1 MRLLTDS
8 ELRSLQMEILDDVHH
23 FCQSAGIRYSL
34 AYGTLLG
41 AVRHKGYI
49 PWDDDIDLM
58 MPRPD
63 YERFIKEYASPG
75 NELIVLKRIDS
86 CVEMFTK
93 VSRKGTRMV
102 DKELGRC
109 LWGVN
114 IDIFPVDGCPDDDPG
129 HRILINKKIE
139 LLAKLC
145 PRYKVVKSKKPLWF
159 AKYLVKRLLYF
170 YPHSILHLKEETDTL
185 ASCDPATTP
194 MAGVLMEGGDS
205 FVTESSL
212 YQSYTE
218 LPFEQK
224 SYCSIQDFDR
234 LLTAKYG
241 DYMTPPPPE
250 NRVSLHQYDV
260 YSLS

>member
-1 MRLLTDS
+1 MRLIDND
-8 ELRSLQMEILDDVHH
+8 EMKSLQMEILDDVHR
-23 FCQSAGIRYSL
+23 FCLKNGIRYSL

-58 MPRPD
+58 MSRPD
-63 YERFIKEYASPG
+63 YELFLKTYASED
-75 NELIVLKRIDS
+75 NELIVLKNIDS

-114 IDIFPVDGCPDDDPG
+114 IDIFPVDGCPDNPQHQG
-129 HRILINKKIE
+129 LIDKKIG

-145 PRYKVVKSKKPLWF
+145 PRYKVVRSKKAVWF
-159 AKYLVKRLLYF
+159 VKYLAKRVLYF
-170 YPHSILHLKEETDTL
+170 YPHSITHLKEEIDSL
-185 ASCDPATTP
+185 SACDPATMP
-194 MAGVLMEGGDS
+194 LAGVLMEGCDS
-205 FVTESSL
+205 FVAESSI
-212 YQSYTE
+212 YRDFTE
-218 LPFEQK
+218 LPFENK
-224 SYCSIQDFDR
+224 SYCTIRNYDR
-234 LLTAKYG
+234 LLTVKDG

-250 NRVSLHQYDV
+250 KRISLHQYDV
-260 YSLS
+260 YALS